1 MKISVCMATY
11 NGATY
16 IIEQMNSILNELQV
30 SDEVIVS
37 DDHSTDR
44 TVELIKSL
52 NDDRINI
59 IYNENEKG
67 YASNFENAIS
77 HSTGDIIFLS
87 DQDDVWV
94 KGKVNLMMK
103 ALETADLAISDAE
116 IVDKDLNCIEKSHFA
131 LFGVKIGFWVNF
143 TKTRYIG
150 ACMAFKR
157 HMLKK
162 LLPMPTKRKYC
173 AHDYWIAMV
182 GEAYY
187 KVALVDIPLLKYR
200 RHGENASTGGVRSGN
215 SIWHKLVVRGYV
227 LGQLSLRFWKK

>member
-16 IIEQMNSILNELQV
+16 IIEQMNSILTELQDN
-30 SDEVIVS
+30 DEVIVS
-37 DDHSTDR
+37 DEHSSDNTID
-44 TVELIKSL
+44 LISSL
-52 NDDRINI
+52 NDDRIKVV
-59 IYNENEKG
+59 YNEKERG

-77 HSTGDIIFLS
+77 NSTGDIIFLS

-94 KGKVNLMMK
+94 RGKVNLMLK
-103 ALETADLAISDAE
+103 ALENGDLVVSDAE

-131 LFGVKIGFWVNF
+131 LFGVKTGFWVNF

-157 HMLKK
+157 QMLKK
-162 LLPMPTKRKYC
+162 ILPMPEKRKYC

-200 RHGENASTGGVRSGN
+200 RHGENASTGGVKSGN
-215 SIWHKLVVRGYV
+215 SIWHKLEVRGYV
-227 LGQLSLRFWKK
+227 LWKLLLRFKK

>member
-16 IIEQMNSILNELQV
+16 VIEQMNSILKELQET
-30 SDEVIVS
+30 DEVIVS
-37 DDHSTDR
+37 DDHSTDQ

-52 NDDRINI
+52 NDDRIKI
-59 IYNENEKG
+59 SYNENEKG

-77 HSTGDIIFLS
+77 QASGDIIFLA

-94 KGKVNLMMK
+94 QGKVKLMLK
-103 ALETADLAISDAE
+103 ALENADLAVSDAE
-116 IVDKDLNCIEKSHFA
+116 IVDKDLKVLEKSHFA
-131 LFGVKIGFWVNF
+131 MFGVKTGFWVNF

-157 HMLKK
+157 PMLKK
-162 LLPMPTKRKYC
+162 LLPMPAKRKYC

-200 RHGENASTGGVRSGN
+200 RHGENASTGGVKSGN
-215 SIWHKLVVRGYV
+215 SLGHKLAVRGYV
-227 LGQLSLRFWKK
+227 LGQLLSRFSK

>member
-16 IIEQMNSILNELQV
+16 VIEQMNSILTELQDI
-30 SDEVIVS
+30 DEVIVS
-37 DDHSTDR
+37 DDHSTDN
-44 TVELIKSL
+44 TVELIQSL
-52 NDDRINI
+52 NDDRIKI
-59 IYNENEKG
+59 VYNENDRG

-77 HSTGDIIFLS
+77 NSTGDVIFLS

-94 KGKVNLMMK
+94 KGKVHLMLK
-103 ALETADLAISDAE
+103 ALENADLVVSDAE
-116 IVDKDLNCIEKSHFA
+116 IVDKDLKCLEKSHFA
-131 LFGVKIGFWVNF
+131 LFGVKTGFWVNF

-162 LLPMPTKRKYC
+162 ILPMPEKRKYC

-200 RHGENASTGGVRSGN
+200 RHGENASTGGVKSGN
-215 SIWHKLVVRGYV
+215 SIWHKLAVRGYV
-227 LGQLSLRFWKK
+227 LWQLLLRIQR

>member
-11 NGATY
+11 NGATF
-16 IIEQMNSILNELQV
+16 IIEQMNSILNELNEN
-30 SDEVIVS
+30 DEVIVS
-37 DDHSTDR
+37 DDHSSDNTID
-44 TVELIKSL
+44 LINSL
-52 NDDRINI
+52 NDDRIKVV
-59 IYNENEKG
+59 YNEKERG

-77 HSTGDIIFLS
+77 NSTGDIIFLS

-94 KGKVNLMMK
+94 RGKVNLMLK
-103 ALETADLAISDAE
+103 ALESADLVVSDAE
-116 IVDKDLNCIEKSHFA
+116 IVDKDLNCIEKSHFT
-131 LFGVKIGFWVNF
+131 LFGVKTGFWVNF

-150 ACMAFKR
+150 ACMAFKK

-162 LLPMPTKRKYC
+162 ILPMPEKRKYC

-200 RHGENASTGGVRSGN
+200 RHGENASTGGVKSDN
-215 SIWHKLVVRGYV
+215 SIWHKLAVRGYV
-227 LGQLSLRFWKK
+227 LWQLLLRFSK